1 MMPMIYIVR
10 DKTNNLLVDI
20 GEGKV
25 LHALLLYQIQG
36 SICVDVAQK
45 I

>member
-1 MMPMIYIVR
+1 MMPIICIVR
-10 DKTNNLLVDI
+10 DKTDNLIVDI

-25 LHALLLYQIQG
+25 PHVLLLYQIQG